1 MNLTARVEALEERVA
16 ALEGER
22 PGRKVMPILVTEQH
36 VCGVDPDSDSRTCPH
51 ASLYR
56 RRKGCLGD
64 ACVQASTE
72 YYEEYRA
79 NHTVVVP
86 SKRRR

>member
-1 MNLTARVEALEERVA
+1 MDI
-16 ALEGER
+16 LEGER
-22 PGRKVMPILVTEQH
+22 PGRKALPIVVSEEH
-36 VCGVDPDSDSRTCPH
+36 VCGVDPETDSTVCPH

-64 ACVQASTE
+64 ACQRKSDE

-79 NHTVVVP
+79 SHAVAQP
-86 SKRRR
+86 KRRR